1 MHTVCPPYQ
10 VISLIRNWL
19 TPFAVC
25 LLLTTAPSP
34 LLAQVK
40 LTVGMEQNPPICF
53 IDETGKAQGITV
65 DILNEV
71 ARKEGWQINYSGCVW
86 EQCLQKLAA
95 RKLDLLLGIGYT
107 QEREKLYDFNRE
119 AVIVNWAQVYVSK
132 DLKALSPLDL
142 ANKRIALVPTDL
154 HGAAFLDT
162 LKRFSINAEI
172 LQAHS
177 YEDVLKAL
185 LNGTADAGVVSRI
198 FPVSA
203 SNSTKL
209 YKTPIIFNP
218 IQNKLAAPKGSHQDI
233 LQTID
238 QHLAAMRSDK
248 GSSYFRILEKQLG
261 VPGQEEIPGWTVW
274 LLAGSAALLALLTI
288 GYLLCSQRIR
298 KRTTQLEQEAINHQ
312 NTSLALQTRE
322 EQLRTI
328 IATTGE
334 GYLLLDPQLTT
345 VLDVNIAFCQ
355 MLGYQRDDVIGA
367 PPVRFI
373 TADNWEIYHQQVALF
388 GASTHYSYE
397 MELLHHDGHIVTV
410 HCNTTKLPD
419 EHGLG
424 GKIFAFITDIS
435 DRKGYEA
442 QLRHQAHH
450 DLLTGL
456 PNRLLL
462 YDRIEQAIVHGQR
475 HNTFLVLLLLD
486 LDNFKVVND
495 TLGHSTGDLLLKAFA
510 ERALTVLRQ
519 GDTFT
524 RIGGD
529 EFVILPESIQCNQD
543 VVLLTQ
549 RIFKA
554 METPFDIDGYELFVT
569 ASIGVARYPDDG
581 TTADTLL
588 KHADAAMYLAK
599 REGKNDFRFF
609 TRDLDTKM
617 HERLSLETRLRRAL
631 ERQEFELH
639 YQPQVTMATG
649 QITGVEALLRWRT
662 NGDLISPAEFIPVL
676 EETGLILQVGEW
688 VLRTACVE
696 AASWQSTQ
704 DTQLKIAVNLSARQ
718 FQQQNLVELVAT
730 ILEETKLLPA
740 RLVLELTESLLM
752 ECSQDTIA
760 KLDQLTALGVALSID
775 DFGTGYSSLAY
786 LARLPIHELKIDR
799 SFVSTLP
806 QDDNNAAIVLAVTA
820 LAVSLHLQVV
830 VEGVET
836 REQALFLQR
845 TGLNTAQ
852 GYFYSRPVP
861 GCELHKLLFGTF
873 SKSLPGSQ

>member
-1 MHTVCPPYQ
+1 M
-10 VISLIRNWL
+10 ISLIHNWL
-19 TPFAVC
+19 ISLAIC
-25 LLLTTAPSP
+25 LVLTVVPAP
-34 LLAQVK
+34 LQAQVK
-40 LTVGMEQNPPICF
+40 LVVGMEQNPPICF
-53 IDETGKAQGITV
+53 IDENGKAQGISV
-65 DILNEV
+65 EILNEV
-71 ARKEGWQINYSGCVW
+71 ARKEGWQITYFGCVW
-86 EQCLQKLAA
+86 EQCLQDLATK
-95 RKLDLLLGIGYT
+95 KLDLLVGIGFT
-107 QEREKLYDFNRE
+107 QEREKFYDFNRE
-119 AVIVNWAQVYVSK
+119 AVIVNWAQVYTGK

-142 ANKRIALVPTDL
+142 ANKRIVLVPTDL

-162 LKRFSINAEI
+162 LKRFNISADII
-172 LQAHS
+172 QAHS
-177 YEDVLKAL
+177 YEDVLKTL
-185 LNGTADAGVVSRI
+185 LHGAADAGVVSRL

-203 SNSTKL
+203 SNGAKL

-218 IQNKLAAPKGSHQDI
+218 IQNKLAAPKGHHQDI
-233 LQTID
+233 LQTVD
-238 QHLAAMRSDK
+238 RYLAAMRSDN
-248 GSSYFRILEKQLG
+248 GSNYFRIVEKQLG
-261 VPGQEEIPGWTVW
+261 MARQEELPVWTLW
-274 LLAGSAALLALLTI
+274 LLAGSASLLALSTI

-298 KRTTQLEQEAINHQ
+298 KRTAQLEQEAINHQ

-355 MLGYQRDDVIGA
+355 MLGYQREDVIGA
-367 PPVRFI
+367 PPVRFV

-397 MELLHHDGHIVTV
+397 MEFLHHDGHIITV

-419 EHGLG
+419 EQGLG

-462 YDRIEQAIVHGQR
+462 YDRVEQAILHGQR
-475 HNTFLVLLLLD
+475 HDTFLVLLLLD

-510 ERALTVLRQ
+510 ERASAVLRQ

-524 RIGGD
+524 RFGGD

-549 RIFKA
+549 RIFKTL
-554 METPFDIDGYELFVT
+554 ETPFDIDGHELFVT
-569 ASIGVARYPDDG
+569 VSIGVARYPDDG

-631 ERQEFELH
+631 ERQEFELY
-639 YQPQVTMATG
+639 YQPQVAMATG

-662 NGDLISPAEFIPVL
+662 NGDIISPADFIPVL

-696 AASWQSTQ
+696 AASWHSAQG
-704 DTQLKIAVNLSARQ
+704 TQLKIAVNLSARQ
-718 FQQQNLVELVAT
+718 FQQQNLVGQVAT
-730 ILEETKLLPA
+730 ILHETRLQPD

-752 ECSQDTIA
+752 ECSHDMIS
-760 KLDQLTALGVALSID
+760 KLDQLAALGVALSID

-786 LARLPIHELKIDR
+786 LASLPIHELKIDR
-799 SFVSTLP
+799 SFISTLP
-806 QDDNNAAIVLAVTA
+806 QDGNNAAIIQAVTA
-820 LAVSLHLQVV
+820 LAVSLQLHVV

-836 REQALFLQR
+836 REQALFLQG

-852 GYFYSRPVP
+852 GFLYSRPVP
-861 GCELHKLLFGTF
+861 GFGLHKLLFGTF
-873 SKSLPGSQ
+873 SKSLPGS